1 MSSVLTAVPTKVRYS
16 VLGFTLALTAI
27 SYLDRVRISMAAP
40 AIKADLGL
48 TDTQMGY
55 VFSAFMLSYAL
66 FEIPAGWMADRF
78 GPRITL
84 VRIVIWWTVMSALT
98 GAATGFWSLFIV
110 RLLFGMGEA
119 GTFPGISRVFV
130 RWLPPREHGR
140 AFGFALMLGALAG
153 ALSQPLMAA
162 LLSVMSWRYLFPLFS
177 VVGIAWVIFWLLWF
191 RDDPHSHPAVN
202 AAELREIGSE
212 PPSPQPPVPWRA
224 LIRSRNLIALCL
236 VCGSWLYGWYFWLTW
251 LPSYL
256 LRARGFDLRE
266 TGWLAALPL
275 ACSAAGLLAGGWAS
289 DILSKKWG
297 SRRGRR
303 APALLC
309 LPLAV
314 LAIFAGIL
322 VVSPLASA
330 LYLSVAA
337 GLAALGLS
345 PIFAV
350 CLQIGGKH
358 AGVVTGTMNMAGNLI
373 GALCPVVV
381 GWSVQHLSSWNIP
394 LMSVAVFYL
403 FAAVCWLMIDPEV
416 PIQPIDVNRAGAPPG
431 AYKATLTQTS

>member
-1 MSSVLTAVPTKVRYS
+1 MPSIPTSAPTRARYS

-27 SYLDRVRISMAAP
+27 AYLDRVRISMAAP
-40 AIKADLGL
+40 AIKAELGL

-55 VFSAFMLSYAL
+55 VFSAFMFSYAL

-78 GPRITL
+78 GPRLTL
-84 VRIVIWWTVMSALT
+84 ARIVLWWTLMSALT
-98 GAATGFWSLFIV
+98 GMATGFWSLLIV

-119 GTFPGISRVFV
+119 GTFPGISRVFA

-140 AFGFALMLGALAG
+140 AFGFALMLGALGG
-153 ALSQPLMAA
+153 ALSQPLMAT
-162 LLSVMSWRYLFPLFS
+162 LLGVLSWRQLFPLFS
-177 VVGIAWVIFWLLWF
+177 VFGIAWAILWLRFF
-191 RDDPHSHPAVN
+191 RDDPHAHPGVN
-202 AAELREIGSE
+202 AAELAAIGSA
-212 PPSPQPPVPWRA
+212 PPSAQPPVPWRA
-224 LIRSRNLIALCL
+224 LLLSRNLIALCL

-275 ACSAAGLLAGGWAS
+275 ACSAIGLLAGGWSS
-289 DILSKKWG
+289 DILTKKWG
-297 SRRGRR
+297 ARRGRR
-303 APALLC
+303 APALVC

-314 LAIFAGIL
+314 LAIGAGIQ
-322 VVSPLASA
+322 VANPLTAA
-330 LYLSVAA
+330 FCLSVAA

-350 CLQIGGKH
+350 CLEIGGRH
-358 AGVVTGTMNMAGNLI
+358 AGVVTGTMNMVGNLF

-381 GWSVQHLSSWNIP
+381 GWCVQHLASWNIP
-394 LMSVAVFYL
+394 LMSVAAFYL
-403 FAAVCWLMIDPEV
+403 FAAVCWLAIDPAV
-416 PIQPIDVNRAGAPPG
+416 RIQPPREPLAAG
-431 AYKATLTQTS
+431 